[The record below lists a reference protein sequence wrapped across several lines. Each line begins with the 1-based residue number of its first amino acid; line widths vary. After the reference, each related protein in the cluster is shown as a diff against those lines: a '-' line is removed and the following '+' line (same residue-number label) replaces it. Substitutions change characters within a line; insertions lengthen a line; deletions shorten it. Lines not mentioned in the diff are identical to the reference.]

1 MRDQR
6 GERMYESRFEPEQ
19 KPDKITSYIKCACSI
34 SQTRSRTQK
43 RFWCQSLIGLLML
56 ESASPSFHLLP
67 LAAAVYGTCLL
78 CCQHAVTLEN
88 RSRDWRLRWRVK
100 SSCVVVFFSTHMQ
113 KHTWC
118 EPLIK
123 ALASEHPHNQ
133 EWSNGE
139 TDFRFPCWHFKKRSI
154 TSQVTLQDPFNAWGV
169 KYAFPPV
176 AATRIDQWTNNWLIQ
191 QLLAKLQR
199 LLDYSTVNR
208 LNLSI

>member
-6 GERMYESRFEPEQ
+6 GERTYESRFEPEQ

-100 SSCVVVFFSTHMQ
+100 SSCVVVFFPHTHAETHLVWTSDQ
-113 KHTWC
+113 GTG
-118 EPLIK
+118 LR
-123 ALASEHPHNQ
+123 ASPQ
-133 EWSNGE
+133 PGVVEWR
-139 TDFRFPCWHFKKRSI
+139 DRFQIS
-154 TSQVTLQDPFNAWGV
+154 
-169 KYAFPPV
+169 
-176 AATRIDQWTNNWLIQ
+176 
-191 QLLAKLQR
+191 LL
-199 LLDYSTVNR
+199 TF
-208 LNLSI
+208 